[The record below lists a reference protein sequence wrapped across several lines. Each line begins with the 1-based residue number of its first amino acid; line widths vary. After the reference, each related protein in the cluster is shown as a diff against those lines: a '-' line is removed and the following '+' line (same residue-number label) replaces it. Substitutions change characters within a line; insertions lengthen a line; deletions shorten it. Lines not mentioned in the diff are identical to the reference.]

1 MEGRD
6 VDPYA
11 FLADQDPDPAV
22 FLNADRIRIQLFF
35 SMRTGSGS
43 SLLILF
49 CNHLIKSFM

>member
-22 FLNADRIRIQLFF
+22 FFNADRIRIQLFF

-43 SLLILF
+43 SCF
-49 CNHLIKSFM
+49 SQCGPDPDPAY